1 MKQVTFV
8 LTLFFLFTTACTEQI
23 NEKEVI
29 LVDLSGQNMKIIPE
43 NPTSSDDISLVVFE
57 DCTYNVL
64 SGVTRNGK
72 TIDIRKQFNSM
83 MKWPCVMK
91 NDTIRIGKL
100 PEGTYTVNYKLVDI
114 STYTNDPIPISFSFS
129 LPVSK

>member
-1 MKQVTFV
+1 MKQIAFA
-8 LTLFFLFTTACTEQI
+8 LTLFFLLTTSCTEQV
-23 NEKEVI
+23 NEKEVQ
-29 LVDLSGQNMKIIPE
+29 LVDLAGQNMKIIPE
-43 NPTSSDDISLVVFE
+43 KPTSSDEIKLVVYD

-83 MKWPCVMK
+83 MKWPCMMR
-91 NDTIRIGKL
+91 NDTILIGKL

-114 STYTNDPIPISFSFS
+114 STYATDPIALSFSFS
-129 LPVSK
+129 LMVSR

>member
-1 MKQVTFV
+1 MKQSAFA
-8 LTLFFLFTTACTEQI
+8 LSLFFLFTTSCTEQI
-23 NEKEVI
+23 NEKEVQ
-29 LVDLSGQNMKIIPE
+29 LVDLSVHNMKIIPVK
-43 NPTSSDDISLVVFE
+43 PTSSDEISLVVFD

-83 MKWPCVMK
+83 MKWPCMMR

-114 STYTNDPIPISFSFS
+114 STYVTDPIAISFSFS

>member
-114 STYTNDPIPISFSFS
+114 STYTNDPISISFSFS

>member
-1 MKQVTFV
+1 MKQIAFV
-8 LTLFFLFTTACTEQI
+8 LTLFFLLTTACTEQI
-23 NEKEVI
+23 NENEVQ
-29 LVDLSGQNMKIIPE
+29 LVDLSAHNMKIIPVK
-43 NPTSSDDISLVVFE
+43 PTSSDEIKLVVYE

-64 SGVTRNGK
+64 SGVTRNDK

-83 MKWPCVMK
+83 MKWPCVMR

-114 STYTNDPIPISFSFS
+114 STYVTDPIALSFSFS
-129 LPVSK
+129 LMVSR

>member
-1 MKQVTFV
+1 MKLVTFA